1 MEIQPLFALDADT
14 DVSAVEDAAASLD
27 DTGYDAAT
35 TTEGAVD
42 HATNATEELDDSV
55 AVLAAFRDQV
65 AVEDAA
71 GVAQLELAVT
81 YASYNSAESLAEAAV
96 IPQAPGI
103 DAAVPLAGE
112 GAPWISEFAVV
123 EFAAA
128 TGRSTD
134 AARHYLGEAL
144 ELAYRLPRTWAAV
157 KAGQVTGWRA
167 RRVAAR
173 TQPLPPSGAEWVDGQ
188 VAPVAGRIGPTQLDR
203 IISEA
208 ITRYDPEAAAERQF
222 ADLERRHVDIHP
234 GELLDGATATAT
246 LDGVLD
252 LADGLDLHATL
263 TDLAAQLKALGS
275 TDPLRVRRAQALGH
289 LARGE
294 YLLTPTGDGTGDDT
308 DTTAADGTEDTA
320 GAEAPAPGG
329 TTGDP
334 VDDPDPDPEADAAG
348 QPARETDARSDATT
362 DPGCAG
368 VDASGAD
375 AEGGEPDD
383 TEVDG
388 GEVDGGEVD
397 GGEVDGGAGGGGAGT
412 AKLDTGTQAL
422 RARQTGRRVRE
433 LVLNLRI
440 NHAAIWGCGDG
451 FSTLMTPGGRPIG
464 QVMIE
469 QIQQW
474 CAQADTRV
482 TIKPILDIEDRLTSH
497 GYQPS
502 DRLRDQATLLHP
514 RCVFPFCNR
523 SSATA
528 DLDHIEPWQTGP
540 DDEPIGGATDS
551 DNLAPLCRL
560 HHRAKTHD
568 RWTYTRLTIGEYLW
582 TSPHGY
588 RFHVTTQ
595 GTTDITHTTSPT
607 TRGQSRNHA
616 NQSTTDRH
624 HHDGNSADP
633 PGRPTPRP

>member
-1 MEIQPLFALDADT
+1 MEIQALFVLDADT
-14 DVSAVEDAAASLD
+14 DVSAVEDGDTPLD
-27 DTGYDAAT
+27 DTGYDGLEVIPDAGDDASAEAGPAAS
-35 TTEGAVD
+35 
-42 HATNATEELDDSV
+42 LDDSV

-65 AVEDAA
+65 ALEDAA
-71 GVAQLELAVT
+71 GVAQLELAVR

-112 GAPWISEFAVV
+112 GAPCISEFAVV

-144 ELAYRLPRTWAAV
+144 ELAYRLPKTWAAV
-157 KAGQVTGWRA
+157 QAGQVTGWRA
-167 RRVAAR
+167 RRVATR

-208 ITRYDPEAAAERQF
+208 ITRYDPETAAERQF

-252 LADGLDLHATL
+252 LADGLDLHTTL

-294 YLLTPTGDGTGDDT
+294 YLLTPTGDTAEGESETAVGTGGGAPVGTTCDPVGDTETDDDASSASADPGDDT
-308 DTTAADGTEDTA
+308 D
-320 GAEAPAPGG
+320 PA
-329 TTGDP
+329 
-334 VDDPDPDPEADAAG
+334 PEADAAG
-348 QPARETDARSDATT
+348 HPKTDAGSDTPTDAGSPDADTT
-362 DPGCAG
+362 CADG
-368 VDASGAD
+368 ED
-375 AEGGEPDD
+375 GEPGESGESGESGEPGD
-383 TEVDG
+383 TEA
-388 GEVDGGEVD
+388 
-397 GGEVDGGAGGGGAGT
+397 GARGGAGT
-412 AKLDTGTQAL
+412 GKLDTGPQGL
-422 RARQTGRRVRE
+422 RARETGRRVRE
-433 LVLNLRI
+433 LVLHLRI

-451 FSTLMTPGGRPIG
+451 FSTLLTPGGRPIG
-464 QVMIE
+464 QVMVE

-474 CAQADTRV
+474 CADADTKI
-482 TIKPILDIEDRLTSH
+482 TIKPVLDIEERLTSH

-502 DRLRDQATLLHP
+502 DRLRDQTTMLHP

-528 DLDHIEPWQTGP
+528 DLDHIEPWRADGA
-540 DDEPIGGATDS
+540 GGATAS

-568 RWTYTRLTIGEYLW
+568 HWTYTRLTIGEYLW
-582 TSPHGY
+582 TSPQDY

-595 GTTDITHTTSPT
+595 GTTDITHP
-607 TRGQSRNHA
+607 RKHP
-616 NQSTTDRH
+616 
-624 HHDGNSADP
+624 NSADP
-633 PGRPTPRP
+633 PERPTPRP